1 MHPFRRAL
9 ALLALSSTL
18 LLAFLSAAPTTSL
31 AALRIP
37 VHTMPIA
44 GRARRPHAASPDPIH
59 FHGGS
64 VMTGN
69 VNIYVIW
76 YGDWTPTSRRRTV
89 VTQFLQHLASP
100 YWNINRTFPSATGK
114 VVTSSPVLAG
124 QTVDRGS
131 VGTQQVT
138 DAQIQTVVE
147 HAVSAKALPRDSH
160 GIYLVITSASVSKV
174 GFLTEYCGWH
184 SYAHI
189 NRSILKYA
197 FIGDPTGP
205 RIGGCTPQTTS
216 PNGDAGADS
225 MVSTIAH
232 ELAETVTDPT
242 FNGWR
247 TDRGEENGDRCA
259 WQYGSVYAARRGR
272 ANIRLGGRDFLIQT
286 NWVNSAQPHCAMTP

>member
-1 MHPFRRAL
+1 MRSFRRVF

-18 LLAFLSAAPTTSL
+18 LLASLSAA
-31 AALRIP
+31 AASPQAAPRVP
-37 VHTMPIA
+37 VHTMPTV
-44 GRARRPHAASPDPIH
+44 GRTRHPHASSPDPIR

-76 YGDWTPTSRRRTV
+76 YGDWSPRSRRRAI
-89 VTQFLQHLASP
+89 VTHFLQHLASP
-100 YWNINRTFPSATGK
+100 YWNINRTFPSASGK
-114 VVTSSPVLAG
+114 VVTATPVLAG
-124 QTVDRGS
+124 QTTDTGS
-131 VGTQQVT
+131 VGKVQVT
-138 DAQIQTVVE
+138 DAQIQIVVE
-147 HAVSAKALPRDSH
+147 HAVAAKALPHDSH
-160 GIYLVITSASVSKV
+160 GIYLVITSTSVSKV
-174 GFLTEYCGWH
+174 GFLSEFCGWH

-189 NRSILKYA
+189 NRSILKFA

-205 RIGGCTPQTTS
+205 KIGGCTPQTVS

-232 ELAETVTDPT
+232 ELDETVTDPT

-259 WQYGSVYAARRGR
+259 WQYGVMHNAAKGK
-272 ANIRLGGRDFLIQT
+272 ANIRLGGRDYLVQT
-286 NWVNSAQPHCAMTP
+286 NWVNSAQPHCGMTP